1 MCLCR
6 RSDPCRSGLVPAGL
20 AGKEQVMDTNPAARG
35 GRAREAGPQH
45 VPANAAQQRPGAA
58 AAVFDRDIVLLA
70 VVVILGTAMTVL
82 DLTIVNVAIPTLGRE
97 LGTSIATIQ
106 WVLTGYM
113 LAFASVIP
121 LSGWAAAR
129 FGARQVWI
137 ASLAT
142 FMLGSVLAGL
152 AWSASA
158 LIVFR
163 VIQGLGAGML
173 MPVGQAALAQ
183 AAGPARLGR
192 VMSLFGLPMLLIP
205 TLGPVIGGAIVA
217 HESWR
222 WIFYI
227 NVPVS
232 LAAVLAAVR
241 FLPPARPPAAPRLDL
256 RGLVLLSPGIAA
268 LLFGMSELGNR
279 GTADSPRVI
288 AGAAAGTALVAMFIW
303 HASRRGSAA
312 LVDVSL
318 FRRRGFATASATTF
332 MLGVALFG
340 SLILLPLYYQIVRG
354 QSPLQVGLL
363 LVPQG
368 VGAALAMPLAGWLTD
383 RRGARAVVPAGVVV
397 GALGT
402 LAYTQVGAQTPYPLL
417 AAALLVIGLGIG
429 STIMPCM
436 AAAFQGLSRE
446 QTPAATSVLNVIQR
460 VSGAIGTALFAGF
473 LQSAIAARAP
483 RQHGALQRIPTLPQ
497 GQHRHLAP
505 APAGAFGT
513 TFWIAVALIAAGLI
527 PALLLP
533 SRPQAAAAV
542 LHQDP
547 TPGRTTEGEH
557 LTTHVERQ

>member
-1 MCLCR
+1 MATYPEHTGAR
-6 RSDPCRSGLVPAGL
+6 GPAPGSPRVPAG
-20 AGKEQVMDTNPAARG
+20 PA
-35 GRAREAGPQH
+35 QH
-45 VPANAAQQRPGAA
+45 DQAA
-58 AAVFDRDIVLLA
+58 APAFDREIVLLA
-70 VVVILGTAMTVL
+70 IVVILGTAMTVL
-82 DLTIVNVAIPTLGRE
+82 DLTIVNVAIPTLGRD

-106 WVLTGYM
+106 WVITGYM

-121 LSGWAAAR
+121 VSGWAAAR
-129 FGARQVWI
+129 FGARKVWI

-142 FMLGSVLAGL
+142 FMFGSVLAGL
-152 AWSASA
+152 AWSAGA

-173 MPVGQAALAQ
+173 MPVGQATLAQ

-205 TLGPVIGGAIVA
+205 TLGPVVAGAIVEHA
-217 HESWR
+217 SWR

-232 LAAVLAAVR
+232 LAAVLAAAR
-241 FLPPARPPAAPRLDL
+241 FLPAARPPAAPRLDV
-256 RGLVLLSPGIAA
+256 RGLILLSPGIAA
-268 LLFGMSELGNR
+268 LLFGMSELGNQ

-288 AGAAAGTALVAMFIW
+288 AGAAAGVALVAMFLW

-318 FRRRGFATASATTF
+318 FRRRGFAAASATTF

-354 QSPLQVGLL
+354 QSPMQVGLL

-383 RRGARAVVPAGVVV
+383 KRGARAVVPAGVVV

-402 LAYTQVGAQTPYPLL
+402 LAYTQVGAQTPYWLL
-417 AAALLVIGLGIG
+417 TAALLVMGLGIG

-446 QTPAATSVLNVIQR
+446 QTPAATSALNVIQR
-460 VSGAIGTALFAGF
+460 VSGALGTALLAVF
-473 LQSAIAARAP
+473 LQRAIAAQAP
-483 RQHGALQRIPTLPQ
+483 SQHGDLQQIATPPH
-497 GQHRHLAP
+497 GQHLHLAG
-505 APAGAFGT
+505 ALASAFGT
-513 TFWIAVALIAAGLI
+513 TFWIAVGLIAAGLI
-527 PALLLP
+527 PAVLLP
-533 SRPQAAAAV
+533 GRP
-542 LHQDP
+542 
-547 TPGRTTEGEH
+547 
-557 LTTHVERQ
+557 LTTTAVPGQRSDPGGTVQGERPATNLEG

>member
-1 MCLCR
+1 MATYPEHAGAR
-6 RSDPCRSGLVPAGL
+6 GPTPGTQRPPASR
-20 AGKEQVMDTNPAARG
+20 ARHDQAAART
-35 GRAREAGPQH
+35 
-45 VPANAAQQRPGAA
+45 
-58 AAVFDRDIVLLA
+58 FDREILLLA
-70 VVVILGTAMTVL
+70 IVVILGTAMTVL
-82 DLTIVNVAIPTLGRE
+82 DLTIVNVAIPTLGRD

-106 WVLTGYM
+106 WVITGYM

-121 LSGWAAAR
+121 LSGWATAR

-137 ASLAT
+137 ASLTT

-152 AWSASA
+152 AWSVGA
-158 LIVFR
+158 LIAFR

-183 AAGPARLGR
+183 AAGPARMGR

-205 TLGPVIGGAIVA
+205 TLGPVIGGAIVEHA
-217 HESWR
+217 SWR

-232 LAAVLAAVR
+232 LVAVLAAVR
-241 FLPPARPPAAPRLDL
+241 FLPAARPAAAPRLDL

-268 LLFGMSELGNR
+268 FLYGMSELGNQA
-279 GTADSPRVI
+279 TADSPRSI
-288 AGAAAGTALVAMFIW
+288 AGVVAGATLIVMFTW
-303 HASRRGSAA
+303 HASRRGPAA
-312 LVDVSL
+312 LLDVSL
-318 FRRRGFATASATTF
+318 FRRRGFAAASATTF

-383 RRGARAVVPAGVVV
+383 KRGARVVVPVGVVV

-402 LAYTQVGAQTPYPLL
+402 LAYTQVGDRTPYTLL
-417 AAALLVIGLGIG
+417 AVALLVIGLGIG

-436 AAAFQGLSRE
+436 AAAFQGLTRE
-446 QTPAATSVLNVIQR
+446 QTPAATSALNVIQR
-460 VSGAIGTALFAGF
+460 VSGAIGTALLAVF
-473 LQSAIAARAP
+473 LQRAITARAP
-483 RQHGALQRIPTLPQ
+483 REHGDLQQMATLPQ
-497 GQHRHLAP
+497 GQHVHLAP
-505 APAGAFGT
+505 ALASAFGT
-513 TFWIAVALIAAGLI
+513 TFWIAAGLIAAALI

-533 SRPQAAAAV
+533 GRPQAAAAS
-542 LHQDP
+542 HEDAD
-547 TPGRTTEGEH
+547 TGRSAHGER
-557 LTTHVERQ
+557 LTTHVER

>member
-1 MCLCR
+1 MATY
-6 RSDPCRSGLVPAGL
+6 P
-20 AGKEQVMDTNPAARG
+20 
-35 GRAREAGPQH
+35 GRAGAPSTAAGRQNAPGNPRPRDQAIA
-45 VPANAAQQRPGAA
+45 PA
-58 AAVFDRDIVLLA
+58 FDREIVLLA
-70 VVVILGTAMTVL
+70 IVVILGTAMTVL

-121 LSGWAAAR
+121 LSGWATAR

-142 FMLGSVLAGL
+142 FLLGSVLAGL
-152 AWSASA
+152 AWSAGA

-183 AAGPARLGR
+183 AAGPARMGR

-205 TLGPVIGGAIVA
+205 TLGPVLGGAIVEHA
-217 HESWR
+217 SWR

-232 LAAVLAAVR
+232 LVAVLAAVR
-241 FLPPARPPAAPRLDL
+241 FLPAARPPAAPRLDL

-268 LLFGMSELGNR
+268 FLFGLSELGSQ
-279 GTADSPRVI
+279 GTAGGPRVI
-288 AGAAAGTALVAMFIW
+288 AGVAAGAALVAMFAW
-303 HASRRGSAA
+303 HASRRGPAA

-318 FRRRGFATASATTF
+318 FRRRGFATASAATF

-340 SLILLPLYYQIVRG
+340 SLVLLPLYYQVVRG

-363 LVPQG
+363 LVPQSA
-368 VGAALAMPLAGWLTD
+368 GAALAMPLAGWLTD
-383 RRGARAVVPAGVVV
+383 KRGARAVVPAGVVV

-402 LAYTQVGAQTPYPLL
+402 LAYTQLGAQTPYALL

-436 AAAFQGLSRE
+436 AAAFGGISRQ
-446 QTPAATSVLNVIQR
+446 QTPGATSALNVIQR
-460 VSGAIGTALFAGF
+460 VSGAIGTALLAVF
-473 LQSAIAARAP
+473 LQRAIAARVP
-483 RQHGALQRIPTLPQ
+483 SLHGDLQRMAALPH
-497 GQHRHLAP
+497 GQHAQLAP
-505 APAGAFGT
+505 ALASAFGS
-513 TFWIAVALIAAGLI
+513 TFWIAVGLIAAGLI
-527 PALLLP
+527 PAVLLP
-533 SRPQAAAAV
+533 SRQRAAAAV
-542 LHQDP
+542 
-547 TPGRTTEGEH
+547 PGPRIEPGGTVQGERPATN
-557 LTTHVERQ
+557 LER

>member
-1 MCLCR
+1 MATYPER
-6 RSDPCRSGLVPAGL
+6 V
-20 AGKEQVMDTNPAARG
+20 EARG
-35 GRAREAGPQH
+35 PTPVTQNPQASRARHDQ
-45 VPANAAQQRPGAA
+45 AA
-58 AAVFDRDIVLLA
+58 APAFDRKIVLLA

-97 LGTSIATIQ
+97 LGTSITTIQ

-113 LAFASVIP
+113 LAFACVIP
-121 LSGWAAAR
+121 LSGWATAR

-152 AWSASA
+152 AWSAGA

-205 TLGPVIGGAIVA
+205 TLGPVVGGAIVEHA
-217 HESWR
+217 SWR

-241 FLPPARPPAAPRLDL
+241 FLPAARPPAAPRLDV
-256 RGLVLLSPGIAA
+256 RGLILLSPGIAA
-268 LLFGMSELGNR
+268 LLFGMSELGNQ

-288 AGAAAGTALVAMFIW
+288 AGAVAGVALVAMFLR

-332 MLGVALFG
+332 VLGVALFG

-354 QSPLQVGLL
+354 QSPMQIGLL

-383 RRGARAVVPAGVVV
+383 KRGARAVVPAGVVV

-402 LAYTQVGAQTPYPLL
+402 LAYTQVGAQTPYWLL
-417 AAALLVIGLGIG
+417 ATALLVIGLGIG

-436 AAAFQGLSRE
+436 AAAFQGLTRE
-446 QTPAATSVLNVIQR
+446 QTPAATSALNVIQR
-460 VSGAIGTALFAGF
+460 VSGALGTALLAVF
-473 LQSAIAARAP
+473 LQRAIAARAP
-483 RQHGALQRIPTLPQ
+483 RQHGDLQQIATPPH
-497 GQHRHLAP
+497 GQHLHLAG
-505 APAGAFGT
+505 ALASAFGT
-513 TFWIAVALIAAGLI
+513 TFWIAVGLIAASLI
-527 PALLLP
+527 PAVLLP
-533 SRPQAAAAV
+533 GRPVTTTAV
-542 LHQDP
+542 PGQHSDP
-547 TPGRTTEGEH
+547 GGTVQGERLATNLEGS
-557 LTTHVERQ
+557 

>member
-1 MCLCR
+1 M
-6 RSDPCRSGLVPAGL
+6 A
-20 AGKEQVMDTNPAARG
+20 TNPATSEDRARG
-35 GRAREAGPQH
+35 AGPQH
-45 VPANAAQQRPGAA
+45 PPANNATQERPGAVR
-58 AAVFDRDIVLLA
+58 VFDRDIVLLA

-82 DLTIVNVAIPTLGRE
+82 DLTIVNVAIPTLGRD

-137 ASLAT
+137 ASLTT

-183 AAGPARLGR
+183 AAGPARMGR
-192 VMSLFGLPMLLIP
+192 VMSLFGVPMLLIP
-205 TLGPVIGGAIVA
+205 TLGPIVGGAIVEHA
-217 HESWR
+217 SWR

-232 LAAVLAAVR
+232 IAAVAAAVR
-241 FLPPARPPAAPRLDL
+241 FLPAAKRQAAAGLDM
-256 RGLVLLSPGIAA
+256 RGLILLSPGIAA
-268 LLFGMSELGNR
+268 FLFGMSELGNQA
-279 GTADSPRVI
+279 TADSPKMI
-288 AGAAAGTALVAMFIW
+288 AGVAAGVALIATFIW

-312 LVDVSL
+312 LIDVSL
-318 FRRRGFATASATTF
+318 FRRRGFATASVTTF

-340 SLILLPLYYQIVRG
+340 SLILLPLYYQLVRG
-354 QSPLQVGLL
+354 QNPLDVGLL

-383 RRGARAVVPAGVVV
+383 KRGARVVVPAGVVV
-397 GALGT
+397 AAAGT
-402 LAYTQVGAQTPYPLL
+402 LAYTQLGAQTPYWLL
-417 AAALLVIGLGIG
+417 GTALLVVGLGIG

-436 AAAFQGLSRE
+436 AAAFQGLARE
-446 QTPAATSVLNVIQR
+446 QTPGATSALNVIQR
-460 VSGAIGTALFAGF
+460 VSGAVGTALLAVF
-473 LQSAIAARAP
+473 LQRAIAARTP
-483 RQHGALQRIPTLPQ
+483 GQHGDLQRIATLAHEHPL
-497 GQHRHLAP
+497 HLAGTL
-505 APAGAFGT
+505 ADAFGA
-513 TFWIAVALIAAGLI
+513 TFWIAAGLTAAAII

-533 SRPQAAAAV
+533 ARPPAAETAPHQEDDTAEAHAANA
-542 LHQDP
+542 
-547 TPGRTTEGEH
+547 
-557 LTTHVERQ
+557 

>member
-1 MCLCR
+1 MATH
-6 RSDPCRSGLVPAGL
+6 SEHAG
-20 AGKEQVMDTNPAARG
+20 ARG
-35 GRAREAGPQH
+35 RTPGTQNPPPVLAQH
-45 VPANAAQQRPGAA
+45 DRAA
-58 AAVFDRDIVLLA
+58 APAFDREIVLLA
-70 VVVILGTAMTVL
+70 IVVILGTAMTVL

-121 LSGWAAAR
+121 LSGWATAR

-158 LIVFR
+158 LIAFR

-173 MPVGQAALAQ
+173 MPVGQAALAR
-183 AAGPARLGR
+183 AAGPARIGR

-205 TLGPVIGGAIVA
+205 TLGPVVGGAIVEHA
-217 HESWR
+217 SWR

-232 LAAVLAAVR
+232 LAALIAAVR
-241 FLPPARPPAAPRLDL
+241 FLPQARPPAAPRLDL
-256 RGLVLLSPGIAA
+256 RGLILLSPGIAA
-268 LLFGMSELGNR
+268 FLFGMSELGNQAMAGR
-279 GTADSPRVI
+279 PRVI
-288 AGAAAGTALVAMFIW
+288 AAVAAGAALIATFTW
-303 HASRRGSAA
+303 HASRRGPTA
-312 LVDVSL
+312 LIDVSL

-332 MLGVALFG
+332 LLGIALFG
-340 SLILLPLYYQIVRG
+340 SLILLPLYYQVVRG

-383 RRGARAVVPAGVVV
+383 KRGARVVVPAGIVAA
-397 GALGT
+397 ALGT
-402 LAYTQVGAQTPYPLL
+402 LAYTQVEAQTPYWLL

-436 AAAFQGLSRE
+436 AAAFQELPPE
-446 QTPAATSVLNVIQR
+446 QTPAATSALNVIQR
-460 VSGAIGTALFAGF
+460 VSGAVGTALLAVF
-473 LQSAIAARAP
+473 LQRAIAAQAP
-483 RQHGALQRIPTLPQ
+483 RQHGGLQQIAALPH
-497 GQHRHLAP
+497 GQHAHLAP
-505 APAGAFGT
+505 ALADAFGT
-513 TFWIAVALIAAGLI
+513 TFWIAVGLIAAGLI

-533 SRPQAAAAV
+533 SRPPAAAAP
-542 LHQDP
+542 HQDADA
-547 TPGRTTEGEH
+547 GKAH
-557 LTTHVERQ
+557 KVNA

>member
-1 MCLCR
+1 MATYPTR
-6 RSDPCRSGLVPAGL
+6 AGASGPAPGT
-20 AGKEQVMDTNPAARG
+20 QNPAAIL
-35 GRAREAGPQH
+35 AQH
-45 VPANAAQQRPGAA
+45 GQAA
-58 AAVFDRDIVLLA
+58 APTFDRDIVLLA
-70 VVVILGTAMTVL
+70 IVVILGTAMTVL

-205 TLGPVIGGAIVA
+205 TLGPVIGGAIVEHA
-217 HESWR
+217 SWR

-232 LAAVLAAVR
+232 AAAVLAAVR
-241 FLPPARPPAAPRLDL
+241 FLPAVRPPAAPRLDL

-268 LLFGMSELGNR
+268 FLFGMSELGNG
-279 GTADSPRVI
+279 GTAASPRVI
-288 AGAAAGTALVAMFIW
+288 AGAAAGAALVAMFIW
-303 HASRRGSAA
+303 HASRRGPAA

-340 SLILLPLYYQIVRG
+340 SLILLPLYYQVVRG

-397 GALGT
+397 AALGT
-402 LAYTQVGAQTPYPLL
+402 LAYAQVGAQTSYWLL

-436 AAAFQGLSRE
+436 AAALQGLSRE
-446 QTPAATSVLNVIQR
+446 QTPAATSALNVIQR
-460 VSGAIGTALFAGF
+460 VSGALGTALLAVF
-473 LQSAIAARAP
+473 LQRAIAAQTP
-483 RQHGALQRIPTLPQ
+483 RQHGDLQRIATLPR
-497 GQHRHLAP
+497 GQHLHLAP
-505 APAGAFGT
+505 ALASAFGS
-513 TFWIAVALIAAGLI
+513 TFWIAVGLIAAALI

-533 SRPQAAAAV
+533 SRLPAASAAP
-542 LHQDP
+542 HQDP
-547 TPGRTTEGEH
+547 TPGE
-557 LTTHVERQ
+557 LQKVNA

>member
-1 MCLCR
+1 MATYPER
-6 RSDPCRSGLVPAGL
+6 AGARGPTPGSHNAPPSPA
-20 AGKEQVMDTNPAARG
+20 QHDPAA
-35 GRAREAGPQH
+35 A
-45 VPANAAQQRPGAA
+45 PA
-58 AAVFDRDIVLLA
+58 FDREIVLLA
-70 VVVILGTAMTVL
+70 VTVILGTAMTVL

-121 LSGWAAAR
+121 LSGWATAR

-137 ASLAT
+137 ASLAM

-152 AWSASA
+152 AWSAGA

-183 AAGPARLGR
+183 AAGPARMGR

-205 TLGPVIGGAIVA
+205 TLGPVIGGAIIEHA
-217 HESWR
+217 SWR
-222 WIFYI
+222 WIFFI

-241 FLPPARPPAAPRLDL
+241 FLPAARPPAAPRLDL

-268 LLFGMSELGNR
+268 FLFGMSELGNQ
-279 GTADSPRVI
+279 GTAGSPEGISAVA
-288 AGAAAGTALVAMFIW
+288 AGAALVAMFIW

-318 FRRRGFATASATTF
+318 LRRRGFATASVTTF

-340 SLILLPLYYQIVRG
+340 SLILLPLYYQVVRG
-354 QSPLQVGLL
+354 QSPLQVALL

-383 RRGARAVVPAGVVV
+383 KRGARVVVPAGVIV

-402 LAYTQVGAQTPYPLL
+402 LAYTQVGARTPYWLL

-446 QTPAATSVLNVIQR
+446 QTPAATSALNVIQR
-460 VSGAIGTALFAGF
+460 VSGAIGTALLAVF
-473 LQSAIAARAP
+473 LQRAIAAQVP
-483 RQHGALQRIPTLPQ
+483 RLHGGLQQMATLPQ
-497 GQHRHLAP
+497 GQHLHLAP
-505 APAGAFGT
+505 ALAHAFGT
-513 TFWIAVALIAAGLI
+513 TFWIAASLIAAGLI

-533 SRPQAAAAV
+533 SRPPDAAA
-542 LHQDP
+542 DMR
-547 TPGRTTEGEH
+547 RTAQGERV
-557 LTTHVERQ
+557 TTNMER